1 MHHGDMGPW
10 GLNHWGC
17 WHLQDVKPGG
27 ASDPATRRGKQA
39 PRSSR
44 EVAGDGHHI
53 VKHRGPQGL
62 AENDLLIDL
71 PPKMGWLNARNYRY
85 FMIFCLFVLFL
96 H

>member
-1 MHHGDMGPW
+1 MGTW

-17 WHLQDVKPGG
+17 WHLQHVKPGG

-71 PPKMGWLNARNYRY
+71 PQKWDG
-85 FMIFCLFVLFL
+85 
-96 H
+96 